1 MVISKHSTVV
11 GVFTDEAQAE
21 QAINELLRVGFS
33 GDEINFA
40 RGSAATSGFLDKLK
54 SLFGGQEKT
63 GPTTAHDFIDLGVP
77 EQDADS
83 YQKELAAG
91 HTIVLVR
98 AADLEQQTSTIL
110 RQFGAHDARTYE
122 V

>member
-33 GDEINFA
+33 SDGINVA
-40 RGSAATSGFLDKLK
+40 RGSAMTGGFMDRLK

-63 GPTTAHDFIDLGVP
+63 GPTTARDFIGLGVP
-77 EQDADS
+77 EQGADF
-83 YQKELAAG
+83 YQKEL
-91 HTIVLVR
+91 

-122 V
+122 A

>member
-33 GDEINFA
+33 GDEISVA
-40 RGSAATSGFLDKLK
+40 RSSAATGGVMDRLK
-54 SLFGGQEKT
+54 NLFGGREKT
-63 GPTTAHDFIDLGVP
+63 GPTTARDFTDLGVP

-91 HTIVLVR
+91 RTVVLVR
-98 AADLEQQTSTIL
+98 AADLQQQTSTIL
-110 RQFGAHDARTYE
+110 RQFGANDARTYE